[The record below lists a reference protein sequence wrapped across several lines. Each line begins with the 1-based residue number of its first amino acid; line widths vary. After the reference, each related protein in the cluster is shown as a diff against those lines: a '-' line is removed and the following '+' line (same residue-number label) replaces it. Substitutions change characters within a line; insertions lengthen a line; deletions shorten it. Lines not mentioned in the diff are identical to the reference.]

1 MKPTLCK
8 KQTKS
13 LERLRRKINF
23 ATERQ
28 LSTQSAFGETQIT
41 LQGKLF
47 LRMNKKEP
55 DNEN

>member
-1 MKPTLCK
+1 M
-8 KQTKS
+8 
-13 LERLRRKINF
+13 ERLRRKINF

-47 LRMNKKEP
+47 LRMNKKEH
-55 DNEN
+55 